1 MLKDILKMYI
11 FLPLSLMMFVW
22 SAHRMLTQ
30 AGGKEPMT
38 AQNLNV
44 KNIRANPTSFRSV
57 YMPRILSGGGK

>member
-1 MLKDILKMYI
+1 MKELPKMYI
-11 FLPLSLMMFVW
+11 YLPLTLLFFLFA
-22 SAHRMLTQ
+22 AHRMLTQ
-30 AGGKEPMT
+30 SGGKEPLT

>member
-1 MLKDILKMYI
+1 MLKDLLKMYI
-11 FLPLSLMMFVW
+11 YLPVTLLMFGYSM
-22 SAHRMLTQ
+22 HRMLTQ